1 MNELPTTFGKYFLT
15 EKLAVG
21 GMAEIYL
28 AKLLGPG
35 GFEKQLIIKQ
45 IHPELSGQPQFVD
58 LFVHEAKTLVS
69 LTHGNIVPIYEL
81 GMVEDRYFIA
91 MEYIDGPTLSSLCTA
106 VSAAGT
112 RIAPA
117 VAAYLTAEL
126 LKGLDYAHRKGDGVI
141 HRDLSPRNVMI
152 SREGEVKLVDFGI
165 ALPLDRQEA
174 ITHKGRPEGSYPYMS
189 PEQVRNETLTP
200 QSDIFSAGVLLWE
213 MLTGRPLF
221 VREDAEKTLH
231 AVLEDPIL
239 APSEV
244 VHDAGIAPEL
254 DDICLRALARDPAER
269 FATASEL
276 LHRLNRYLYSQE
288 TLVGPAVLSRLVA
301 RHCPPVVS
309 REYDDDDG
317 SAPGEGTPPPGG
329 HTVPI
334 SRGKRRAATHS
345 FATNVAFQTE
355 VLSRATPLFPIKALT
370 DEDLEAI
377 AASGGADAE
386 APAAD
391 DEPPAP
397 SSGEAAAVPPPR
409 RGWLAGAVLL
419 VAVLAAGGLYL
430 TRGGNGSV
438 APAFDAAPPPADA
451 AIALV
456 ATSDAGPPDAGL
468 PDAGTPD
475 AAPRTVHHRA
485 DAGPPR
491 APGVLKVG
499 ANPWAHVYVDGKRIG
514 RTPFQGP
521 VPAGRHTV
529 RVRFPVQGHEQEK
542 QFHVD
547 VKPGQTVDLGLVDFS
562 GD

>member
-28 AKLLGPG
+28 AKLLGPS

-81 GMVEDRYFIA
+81 GVVEHRYFIA
-91 MEYIDGPTLSSLCTA
+91 MEYIDGPTLSALCTA
-106 VSAAGT
+106 VSTAGT

-117 VAAYLTAEL
+117 VAAYVTGEL

-165 ALPLDRQEA
+165 ALPMDRQQTIA
-174 ITHKGRPEGSYPYMS
+174 QKGRPEGSYPYMS
-189 PEQVRNETLTP
+189 PEQVRSETLTP
-200 QSDIFSAGVLLWE
+200 QSDIFSTGVLMWE

-244 VHDAGIAPEL
+244 VPDAGISPEL
-254 DDICLRALARDPAER
+254 DDLCLRALARDPTER
-269 FATASEL
+269 FASASEL

-288 TLVGPAVLSRLVA
+288 TMVGPAVLSRLVA
-301 RHCPPVVS
+301 RHCPPVVHRDPS
-309 REYDDDDG
+309 ADDDG
-317 SAPGEGTPPPGG
+317 SEPGDGTPPPGG

-334 SRGKRRAATHS
+334 SRGKRRAQTQS

-355 VLSRATPLFPIKALT
+355 VLSRATPLFPIQALT
-370 DEDLEAI
+370 DEDLDAI
-377 AASGGADAE
+377 AAGGTGDDE
-386 APAAD
+386 TPTDDHPPAAND
-391 DEPPAP
+391 HAAP
-397 SSGEAAAVPPPR
+397 VPPPR
-409 RGWLAGAVLL
+409 RGWIAGALLL
-419 VAVLAAGGLYL
+419 VVALAASGIYL
-430 TRGGNGSV
+430 ARGGSGG
-438 APAFDAAPPPADA
+438 AARTFDAAPPPADGA
-451 AIALV
+451 VAMV
-456 ATSDAGPPDAGL
+456 ATADAAPPDAA
-468 PDAGTPD
+468 PADAGVPD
-475 AAPRTVHHRA
+475 AAPRAVHHRP

-499 ANPWAHVYVDGKRIG
+499 ANPWGHVYVDGKQIG

-529 RVRFPVQGHEQEK
+529 RVRFPVNGHEQEK
-542 QFHVD
+542 RFHID
-547 VKPGQTVDLGLVDFS
+547 VRPGQTVDLGLVDFS
-562 GD
+562 GG